1 MTDLSVLYGLTGKR
15 LRALG
20 YHPQPD
26 IYEEPSASLDVAM
39 NLTPFRGARLKMVAK
54 NLLDPRIQ
62 QLQGGR
68 EVSGYR
74 TGRTYALALTYGQ

>member
-1 MTDLSVLYGLTGKR
+1 VNGAMFKSMRIK
-15 LRALG
+15 
-20 YHPQPD
+20 
-26 IYEEPSASLDVAM
+26 VA
-39 NLTPFRGARLKMVAK
+39 AK

-74 TGRTYALALTYGQ
+74 AGRSYSIALSYGS